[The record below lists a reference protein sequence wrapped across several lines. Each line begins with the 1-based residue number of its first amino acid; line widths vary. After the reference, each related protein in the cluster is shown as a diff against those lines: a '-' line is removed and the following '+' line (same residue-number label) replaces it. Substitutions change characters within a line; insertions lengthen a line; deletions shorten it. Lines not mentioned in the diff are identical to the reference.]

1 MNDNAVLQELLPELL
16 PADMMPR
23 AEELPGDLARLAVI
37 IDEITPGQGVEI
49 TLRIAAEF
57 RGTTVYC
64 HNIDALYRKSRD
76 RWIREQFDPPI
87 NARVPDL
94 ARAAKLSERRVWEI
108 LGTEPVNERQMRLF

>member
-1 MNDNAVLQELLPELL
+1 MNANAVLPELLPELL

-23 AEELPGDLARLAVI
+23 ADELPGDLARLAVI

-76 RWIREQFDPPI
+76 RWIRAQFDAK
-87 NARVPDL
+87 ARVPDL

-108 LGTEPVNERQMRLF
+108 LGTEPVNDRQLKLF